1 MNELNVTVQTKVG
14 EIAFNLDALKENLSA
29 EMKVYENLVVTEDT
43 VKESKKDLAM
53 LRKAS
58 KELNDRKIAVK
69 KEFLAPYT
77 TFENEVKEA
86 LAIIDKPIALIDAQI
101 KEFEVK
107 QKLEKKEH
115 LKEVFAAE
123 VGDMAEY
130 MNFDSYFKES
140 WLNATAKD
148 KDVID
153 EVQIAKMQ
161 IQSDL
166 TAIKSLSSEIEVE
179 LLEQY
184 KRTHSL
190 AECIQKNTNYL
201 ETKRL
206 AEERVRKEQE
216 EKERREREEA
226 ERKAKEEAERKA
238 QEVPVTEVNV
248 AFKDIPVNVQ
258 EGCETGFL
266 AENDNVPSFNTGFT
280 AVDDTVPF
288 ATGDEVAI
296 VISAADKDRVI
307 QFLEFSDIKYEVKE

>member
-1 MNELNVTVQTKVG
+1 MNEISVSVNTQVG
-14 EIAFNLDALKENLSA
+14 AIDFNLDALKENLSA

-77 TFENEVKEA
+77 AFENEVKEA

-101 KEFEVK
+101 KEFELK
-107 QKLEKKEH
+107 QKMEKKDH

-123 VGDMAEY
+123 VGEYADY
-130 MNFDSYFKES
+130 MNFDSYFKDS
-140 WLNATAKD
+140 WLNASTKD
-148 KDVID
+148 KDVVD
-153 EVQIAKMQ
+153 EIQIAKMK
-161 IQSDL
+161 IQADL
-166 TAIKSLSSEIEVE
+166 TAIESLSSEIENE
-179 LLEQY
+179 LIEHY

-206 AEERVRKEQE
+206 AEERVRKEE
-216 EKERREREEA
+216 EARKEA
-226 ERKAKEEAERKA
+226 ERLEAERKA
-238 QEVPVTEVNV
+238 QEEAKAAEVVPADSISYEPNHGLTYDSCGVV
-248 AFKDIPVNVQ
+248 DD
-258 EGCETGFL
+258 G
-266 AENDNVPSFNTGFT
+266 GFT
-280 AVDDTVPF
+280 HVDDTVPF
-288 ATGDEVAI
+288 AEGSEVAI
-296 VISAADKDRVI
+296 VISAADKDKVI